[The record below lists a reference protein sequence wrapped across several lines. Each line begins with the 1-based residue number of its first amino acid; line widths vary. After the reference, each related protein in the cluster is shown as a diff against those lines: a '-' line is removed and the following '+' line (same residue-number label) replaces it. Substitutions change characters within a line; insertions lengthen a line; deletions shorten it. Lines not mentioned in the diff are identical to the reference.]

1 MLMYAIQSTNMEYTT
16 KNRKKVV
23 AGISINAIVTV
34 LLVIT
39 MVYLYIRVAYQQQE
53 IKKFQTRVENVVG
66 KNGKIMHQVP

>member
-1 MLMYAIQSTNMEYTT
+1 MEYTT

-23 AGISINAIVTV
+23 AAISINAIFTV